1 MSNRTTLIVAMVMLG
16 ITFAAAILLY
26 PQLPDPMIGH
36 WNAEGEADGTISTF
50 WGAFLIPLMLAGLF
64 ALFMAIPNIDPLKAN
79 IAKFRGTY
87 NWFIVLFMGYMMY
100 IYALTLAWNLGY
112 DQFDMTQAILPA
124 MSLLF
129 IFIGV
134 MMGRAERNFFIGIRT
149 PWTLSS
155 DTVWARTHSLGGKL
169 FIGAGIFSLLAIPMG
184 ENGFWLLLILVA
196 IAAIVPIVYS
206 YLLWKRETT
215 FQG

>member
-1 MSNRTTLIVAMVMLG
+1 
-16 ITFAAAILLY
+16 
-26 PQLPDPMIGH
+26 
-36 WNAEGEADGTISTF
+36 
-50 WGAFLIPLMLAGLF
+50 
-64 ALFMAIPNIDPLKAN
+64 
-79 IAKFRGTY
+79 
-87 NWFIVLFMGYMMY
+87 
-100 IYALTLAWNLGY
+100 
-112 DQFDMTQAILPA
+112 MTQAILPA